1 MFEGAS
7 TMLSAERKLKIA
19 EIVTKNGGTKTSELS
34 DIFNVSEMTV
44 LRDLASLE
52 KQGVL
57 KRVYGG
63 AVLARG
69 ASGEISSMFREKIHT
84 FEKNIIAQ
92 RAVQF
97 INEGD
102 SIFLDA
108 STTSLALAKR
118 LYAKKNIVVVANGL
132 DVINEIRKNDH
143 IELICAGGE
152 FRSVT
157 MSFVGNTTEAF
168 LKNFYVDK
176 AFISSAGVSIKAGA
190 TEPNILQSSIKKIMM
205 ENSNQNI
212 LLIDWSKFDKVT
224 LNKVCL
230 LKDINIIITDKKPD
244 DNYLEFFKENNIK
257 ILY

>member
-1 MFEGAS
+1 
-7 TMLSAERKLKIA
+7 MLSAERKLKIA

-34 DIFNVSEMTV
+34 NIFNVSEMTV
-44 LRDLASLE
+44 LRDLALLE
-52 KQGVL
+52 KQGIL

-63 AVLARG
+63 AVLARD

-92 RAVQF
+92 KAVQF
-97 INEGD
+97 IKEGD

-118 LYAKKNIVVVANGL
+118 LYAKKNVIVVTNGL
-132 DVINEIRKNDH
+132 DVINEIRKNDY
-143 IELICAGGE
+143 IKLICPGGE

-157 MSFVGNTTEAF
+157 MSFVGNVAEEF
-168 LKNFYVDK
+168 LKNFYTDK
-176 AFISSAGVSIKAGA
+176 AFISSAGISIKAGA
-190 TEPNILQSSIKKIMM
+190 TEPNILQASIKKIMI

-212 LLIDWSKFDKVT
+212 LLIDWSKFDKIT
-224 LNKVCL
+224 LNKVCPL
-230 LKDINIIITDKKPD
+230 DDINTIITDKEPGS
-244 DNYLEFFKENNIK
+244 NYLEFFKKNNIK

>member
-1 MFEGAS
+1 
-7 TMLSAERKLKIA
+7 MLSAERKLKIA

-34 DIFNVSEMTV
+34 NIFNVSEMTV
-44 LRDLASLE
+44 LRDLALLE
-52 KQGVL
+52 KQGIL

-63 AVLARG
+63 AVLARD

-92 RAVQF
+92 KAVQF
-97 INEGD
+97 IKEGD

-118 LYAKKNIVVVANGL
+118 LYAKKNVIVVTNGL
-132 DVINEIRKNDH
+132 DVINEIRKNDY
-143 IELICAGGE
+143 IKLICPGGE

-157 MSFVGNTTEAF
+157 MSFVGNVAEEF
-168 LKNFYVDK
+168 LKNFYTDK
-176 AFISSAGVSIKAGA
+176 AFISSAGISIKAGA
-190 TEPNILQSSIKKIMM
+190 TEPNILQASIKKIMI

-212 LLIDWSKFDKVT
+212 LLIDWSKFDKIT
-224 LNKVCL
+224 LNKVCPL
-230 LKDINIIITDKKPD
+230 DDINTIITDKEPGS
-244 DNYLEFFKENNIK
+244 NYMEFFKKNNIK

>member
-1 MFEGAS
+1 
-7 TMLSAERKLKIA
+7 MLSAERKLKIA

-34 DIFNVSEMTV
+34 NIFNVSEMTV
-44 LRDLASLE
+44 LRDLALLE
-52 KQGVL
+52 KQGIL

-63 AVLARG
+63 AVLARD

-92 RAVQF
+92 KAVQF
-97 INEGD
+97 IKEGD

-118 LYAKKNIVVVANGL
+118 LYAKKNVIVVTNGL
-132 DVINEIRKNDH
+132 DVINEIRKNDY
-143 IELICAGGE
+143 IKLICPGGE

-157 MSFVGNTTEAF
+157 MSFVGNVAEEF
-168 LKNFYVDK
+168 LKNFYTDK
-176 AFISSAGVSIKAGA
+176 AFISSAGISIKAGA
-190 TEPNILQSSIKKIMM
+190 TEPNILQASIKKIMI

-212 LLIDWSKFDKVT
+212 LLIDWSKFDKIT
-224 LNKVCL
+224 LNKVCPL
-230 LKDINIIITDKKPD
+230 EDINTIITDKEPGS
-244 DNYLEFFKENNIK
+244 NYLEFFKKNNIK